1 MCPERAYDLE
11 GLGEDTDVAIVAA
24 DKDVVGSGTDAVEVV
39 ALATS
44 ALKQTVLAGGS
55 TDIEG

>member
-1 MCPERAYDLE
+1 MCPERAYDLK
-11 GLGEDTDVAIVAA
+11 GLREDTDVAIVGT
-24 DKDVVGSGTDAVEVV
+24 DKYVVGSGTDAVEVV

-44 ALKQTVLAGGS
+44 ALKQTMLVGGS

>member
-11 GLGEDTDVAIVAA
+11 GLGEDTDVAIVAT
-24 DKDVVGSGTDAVEVV
+24 DKYVVGSGTDAVEVV
-39 ALATS
+39 ALARS
-44 ALKQTVLAGGS
+44 ALKQTKLVGWS

>member
-11 GLGEDTDVAIVAA
+11 GLGEDADVAIVAT
-24 DKDVVGSGTDAVEVV
+24 DEYVVGSGTDAVEVV

-44 ALKQTVLAGGS
+44 AWKQTMLVGWS
-55 TDIEG
+55 TDIEC

>member
-11 GLGEDTDVAIVAA
+11 GLGEDVDMAIVAA
-24 DKDVVGSGTDAVEVV
+24 DKDVVGSGTDAVKVG

-44 ALKQTVLAGGS
+44 ALRQTMLVGGS

>member
-11 GLGEDTDVAIVAA
+11 GLGKDTDMAIVAA
-24 DKDVVGSGTDAVEVV
+24 DKDIVGSRTDAVEVV

-44 ALKQTVLAGGS
+44 ALGQTMLVGGS